1 LCSTTTRFAAVQKL
15 LQHRQ
20 AFLDVFNVQPCGWFV
35 HTVSRPSESLIQV
48 RLVYILVCNE
58 FVWLEDVMKIEIGS
72 YEAKTKLPE
81 LLRQVKAGKSF
92 TITNRGEAIAD
103 LVPSAGV
110 RTKDKVSA
118 AEKLKA
124 FMLAD
129 PVSGVNIKA
138 LIEEGRA

>member
-1 LCSTTTRFAAVQKL
+1 MRT
-15 LQHRQ
+15 
-20 AFLDVFNVQPCGWFV
+20 
-35 HTVSRPSESLIQV
+35 
-48 RLVYILVCNE
+48 
-58 FVWLEDVMKIEIGS
+58 EIGS

-110 RTKDKVSA
+110 RTKDKVAA

-129 PVSGVNIKA
+129 PVRRVDINA